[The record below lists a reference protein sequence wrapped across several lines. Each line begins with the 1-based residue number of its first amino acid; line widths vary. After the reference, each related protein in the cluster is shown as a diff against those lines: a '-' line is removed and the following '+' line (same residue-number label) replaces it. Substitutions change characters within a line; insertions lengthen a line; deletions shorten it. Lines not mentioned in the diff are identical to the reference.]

1 MIRKTLDFMNK
12 KHLQSPKKLQNRRI
26 FFLICSFSALKLQEW
41 VLVVWRHGGSL
52 VLAPYAAETRVG
64 LQPQTS
70 DDSVTLQKRSWRE
83 DRSVE
88 WGQELT
94 RSLIR
99 DDWERRSEKSM
110 AVSGRG
116 TMPVNKSSAT
126 KMMCFSLYITG
137 GGNLTAHR
145 YSVI

>member
-1 MIRKTLDFMNK
+1 M
-12 KHLQSPKKLQNRRI
+12 
-26 FFLICSFSALKLQEW
+26 
-41 VLVVWRHGGSL
+41 LVVWRHGGSL

-83 DRSVE
+83 DRWVE
-88 WGQELT
+88 GGQELT

-126 KMMCFSLYITG
+126 KMMFFSLHNRRRKFDCAQIL
-137 GGNLTAHR
+137 GNINTDKNKRLRGQIQFIRFFTELSDR
-145 YSVI
+145 V